1 MPWCKLGING
11 LTKLI
16 SKLCQP
22 IDWEHTLWN
31 DLRVTKGEKKIQKVD
46 IKKVTFFVILQFFF
60 LMLPKLQLEK
70 DELIS
75 STNTFTLSKMH
86 N

>member
-1 MPWCKLGING
+1 MPWCKFGINS

-31 DLRVTKGEKKIQKVD
+31 NLSVTKGEKKNQKVD
-46 IKKVTFFVILQFFF
+46 IKEVTFF
-60 LMLPKLQLEK
+60 
-70 DELIS
+70 S
-75 STNTFTLSKMH
+75 
-86 N
+86 